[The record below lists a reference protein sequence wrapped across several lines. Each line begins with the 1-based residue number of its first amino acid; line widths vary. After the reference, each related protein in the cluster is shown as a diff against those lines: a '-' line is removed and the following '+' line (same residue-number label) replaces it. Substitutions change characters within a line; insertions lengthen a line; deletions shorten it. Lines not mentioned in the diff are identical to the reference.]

1 MGADDKKMMTDPF
14 VEGFGKVYK
23 GIVAV
28 GVLCVL
34 VVFPLYFR
42 YYYFDILEAKYQFYY
57 MVMIGMFAVCL
68 LTVIA
73 FLAVDFLE
81 YKLAH
86 EGFWSGLFLQKTA
99 GCYVA
104 CGLVPAPLF
113 GGGGHLDAAVPLRF

>member
-68 LTVIA
+68 LTAIA

-81 YKLAH
+81 QLAVQGIRPH
-86 EGFWSGLFLQKTA
+86 ISGIGPPGQKNLRRFV
-99 GCYVA
+99 GLLHSRLA
-104 CGLVPAPLF
+104 CS
-113 GGGGHLDAAVPLRF
+113 R